1 MSGAGGSFSAGA
13 VLSLKNSQLGKAL
26 NGGISLTGH
35 KGYSAVTPMYEDD
48 SILQPQA
55 NGVFNP
61 AFSSTL
67 RYNLTKNSTLISRC
81 WVEITL
87 AAGADT
93 SGQNGGVGFNPN
105 IAIGVGNQPFAE
117 YNKNAGDLIVDRHV
131 MIYGNTQL
139 QNNDGRFIALFRRV
153 CKNDVNIEATNAMV
167 LGNLQPGGGGE
178 LVLIDAYYRGVTL
191 EVPLEELHFV
201 NNLDESWMPEAYA
214 LEAQLALTLAN
225 LGQIVS
231 TRNRTAADVGA
242 VGPVITSNQLRYQ
255 ELTVSA
261 AEKEQRLKFYRTPEG
276 VVTHF
281 LDIEEQL
288 NSLFT
293 GTGLRPAWAP
303 LPGGFATQLANQPVF
318 TPADF
323 TLGNIRMDMG
333 EVLFCVHRTAQLNL
347 ASGNNYLGP
356 AAVAGQPVN
365 FPLEQGVI
373 TDAGFGGSYLEG
385 DTTPSLLMVGLVAPR
400 DVNEGFST
408 LIDITSYDFRGAG
421 KSFFSAP
428 ISGVWNRTAIR
439 KTYHPDAQIVGAI
452 YVIPFARYPE
462 DRRNAT
468 GFISAA
474 VSGNL
479 TFRITLPNP
488 GNGVTYRFD
497 AYVHSHNLLQARG
510 GSIAKAYN

>member
-26 NGGISLTGH
+26 NGGISLTAH

-55 NGVFNP
+55 NGIFNP
-61 AFSSTL
+61 AMSSTM
-67 RYNLTKNSTLISRC
+67 RYNLSKNSTLISRC
-81 WVEITL
+81 WVEL
-87 AAGADT
+87 VFSAGTDS
-93 SGQNGGVGFNPN
+93 SGQNAGAGFSPNVAVGPL
-105 IAIGVGNQPFAE
+105 NQPFCE
-117 YNKNAGDLIVDRHV
+117 FVKNAGDLVIDRHV
-131 MIYGNTQL
+131 LIYGNTQL
-139 QNNDGRFIALFRRV
+139 QNNDGRYIALNRRV
-153 CKNDVNIEATNAMV
+153 CKNDVNIEATNQMV
-167 LGNLQPGGGGE
+167 LGNLQPGGAGE
-178 LVLIDAYYRGVTL
+178 QVLIDAYYRGVTL

-201 NNLDESWMPEAYA
+201 NNLDEAWMPEAYA
-214 LEAQLALTLAN
+214 LEAQIALTLSN
-225 LGQIVS
+225 LGQIVN
-231 TRNRTAADVGA
+231 TRNRVSTDVLVA
-242 VGPVITSNQLRYQ
+242 PAITSNQLRYQ
-255 ELTVSA
+255 EITVSA

-288 NSLFT
+288 NALFVGT
-293 GTGLRPAWAP
+293 GTRAAWAP
-303 LPGGFATQLANQPVF
+303 LPGGFATQLANQAVF

-333 EVLFCVHRTAQLNL
+333 EVLFCVHRTQQLNL
-347 ASGNNYLGP
+347 ASGNNYLGA

-365 FPLEQGVI
+365 FPLEQGVV
-373 TDAGFGGSYLEG
+373 TDAGFAGSYMEG
-385 DTTPSLLMVGLVAPR
+385 DTTPSLLMTGLVAPR

-439 KTYHPDAQIVGAI
+439 KTYHPDAQIVGAV

-479 TFRITLPNP
+479 TMRITLPNP
-488 GNGVTYRFD
+488 GSGVTYRFD
-497 AYVHSHNLLQARG
+497 AYVHSHNLLQSRG